1 MRIAPRYV
9 GLTISAMTAVV
20 TSVLLT
26 FVGLALNYGFHP
38 DFLERW
44 AKAAALGY
52 VTTVP
57 VLLLVVPRVQRFV
70 LSRVG

>member
-9 GLTISAMTAVV
+9 GLTISAMTGVV

-52 VTTVP
+52 VTAVP